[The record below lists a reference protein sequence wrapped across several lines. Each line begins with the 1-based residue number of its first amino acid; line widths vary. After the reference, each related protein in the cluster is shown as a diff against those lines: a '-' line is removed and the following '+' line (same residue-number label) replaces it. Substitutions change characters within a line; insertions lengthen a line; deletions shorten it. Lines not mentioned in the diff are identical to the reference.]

1 MGSFVAEAIGN
12 RDYAVLQGFILMIAF
27 LYVLVNLPDVSYGL
41 IDPRV
46 RCNEPGPGRGD
57 HRGREVGEE
66 GGSLRKDWRGCAAT
80 RSLSSGSRSSLLRP
94 GGDLRALDRRTAP
107 PTDPVPASSHRPTSP
122 GRPPSSGSAW
132 TSSAATSSAAS
143 CSGPASLLVGVVAL
157 LLGMAGGL
165 LLGILAG
172 AFGGKVDTVI
182 MRVVDVMLSIPDC

>member
-1 MGSFVAEAIGN
+1 MK
-12 RDYAVLQGFILMIAF
+12 
-27 LYVLVNLPDVSYGL
+27 
-41 IDPRV
+41 
-46 RCNEPGPGRGD
+46 
-57 HRGREVGEE
+57 VGEE
-66 GGSLRKDWRGCAAT
+66 GGSLRKDAWR
-80 RSLSSGSRSSLLRP
+80 RLRRDP
-94 GGDLRALDRRTAP
+94 VAIVGFALIAFFVLVAIFAPWIAPTAP

-132 TSSAATSSAAS
+132 TNSAATSSAAS
-143 CSGPASLLVGVVAL
+143 CSGPARRCWWAWSRL